1 MRFKSQIKNVNLFA
15 TWCRLNDDDVQFTI
29 VPDKGSQV
37 WSVLKPE
44 TVFETYILQSASP
57 KNTINLEVP
66 IQALSR
72 ALRSAYGSTSTQIRL
87 TKKDN
92 VPMLSLT
99 IVTNTFSS
107 GNNVVAV
114 PGATRGANEAAEF
127 DFSDDMPDASFSGG
141 GGPRERETVITQDI
155 PVKVLTMEV
164 VERIHQPRTQEPDV
178 NIFLPPLAQVKT
190 ISDRFTKLAL
200 ATTKGSSNA
209 SPRLELSANMHGSLK
224 ISVKTDA
231 LNITSRWTGLVNPE
245 LDPAHFPDGSQ
256 GVRDHP
262 STKMKELGGPNGEN
276 DAGWSKVRIDAKDW
290 SRVLSVGRVSAR
302 VIACF
307 INEGGLVLYVY
318 LPNDEN
324 GSEDESCL
332 TTTIA
337 TSEGEFQHLYLCK
350 MRNVRNAAKAKT
362 PPARDSGAL
371 RNLQPGS
378 AAIRGSSLLT
388 GPSANRIAIWSS
400 EALPTRDCLSQQA
413 LLKSMGGISVTADHG
428 IENFKPDAI
437 LSSSGCFV
445 LGLVSY
451 GTAEAV
457 PDGAP

>member
-1 MRFKSQIKNVNLFA
+1 M
-15 TWCRLNDDDVQFTI
+15 
-29 VPDKGSQV
+29 PDKGSQV

-72 ALRSAYGSTSTQIRL
+72 ALRSAFGSTSTQIRL

-114 PGATRGANEAAEF
+114 PTSTRGADEPVEF
-127 DFSDDMPDASFSGG
+127 DFSDDMSFTG

-190 ISDRFTKLAL
+190 ISDRFTKLAV
-200 ATTKGSSNA
+200 ATTKGSSNT

-276 DAGWSKVRIDAKDW
+276 EAGWSKVRIDAKDW

-332 TTTIA
+332 T
-337 TSEGEFQHLYLCK
+337 
-350 MRNVRNAAKAKT
+350 V
-362 PPARDSGAL
+362 SG
-371 RNLQPGS
+371 
-378 AAIRGSSLLT
+378 
-388 GPSANRIAIWSS
+388 
-400 EALPTRDCLSQQA
+400 TRSD
-413 LLKSMGGISVTADHG
+413 
-428 IENFKPDAI
+428 
-437 LSSSGCFV
+437 
-445 LGLVSY
+445 
-451 GTAEAV
+451 
-457 PDGAP
+457 